1 LSIKKNSG
9 DMCIKS
15 IMKKYGQGNKRNTC
29 LYGGPIFDG
38 ERLLEKGS
46 ILFSKEGIVQVLEG
60 DDIPSARNSFNVH
73 GRLIAPGLVD
83 LHSDALEKCIEIRPG
98 VYFDAE
104 FALQNLD
111 RRIVSCGITTFCHA
125 LSFADNE
132 LGLRSS
138 ERAESMV
145 RLIRHYSQSRKSAV
159 RHMVHA
165 RYEIGAKH
173 GSEVIQRLL
182 DERLIDAVSFMDH
195 TPGQGQFKTLE
206 SFINYYAGTYKL
218 TRKEILCMVDHK
230 KKTRE
235 PGWDKAMDLASRIRK
250 EHLPFLSHDDDSLE
264 KVALLKE
271 IGVTAS
277 EFPVCMEA
285 AQAAK
290 KFNMKVFMGAP
301 NLIRG
306 CSSNNH
312 LKASD
317 ALEAGMCD
325 ALVSDYYPECLLQA
339 PFTASKKYNINL
351 YETLKLVTSTPGDY
365 LKQRI
370 KAGRLIEGTPADL
383 IIVDHAEPWTRIAQT
398 WVSGRCVYNSNLE
411 RVESSSS

>member
-1 LSIKKNSG
+1 MEI
-9 DMCIKS
+9 
-15 IMKKYGQGNKRNTC
+15 QGNKRDTC

-38 ERLLEKGS
+38 ERLLGKGS
-46 ILFSKEGIVQVLEG
+46 ILFSKEGIVQVLKG

-138 ERAESMV
+138 ERAESLV
-145 RLIRHYSQSRKSAV
+145 RLIRQYSQSRKSAV

-173 GSEVIQRLL
+173 GAEVIQRLL

-195 TPGQGQFKTLE
+195 TPGQGQFRTLE

-218 TRKEILCMVDHK
+218 TREEILHMVDHK
-230 KKTRE
+230 KRTRE
-235 PGWDKAMDLASRIRK
+235 LGWDKAIDLASRIRE
-250 EHLPFLSHDDDSLE
+250 EHLPFLSHDDDSVE

-290 KFNMKVFMGAP
+290 KSNMKVFMGAP

-317 ALEAGMCD
+317 ALKAGMCD

-339 PFTASKKYNINL
+339 PLTASKKYNINL
-351 YETLKLVTSTPGDY
+351 YETLKLVTSNPGDY
-365 LKQRI
+365 LKQRTV
-370 KAGRLIEGTPADL
+370 AGRLVIGAPADL
-383 IIVDHAEPWTRIAQT
+383 IIVDHTGPWIRIAQT
-398 WVSGRCVYNSNLE
+398 WVSGRCVYNSNPE
-411 RVESSSS
+411 MVEWLTQ